1 VFTPSEIGVTSGKLI
16 WQQPKGSRTVPP
28 KSLKLSP
35 LVVVGSLVLIVASM
49 YWARPVL
56 IPVALAML
64 LTFLLS
70 PVDSALQRL
79 GLGRMVSVTLLAMI
93 TFSLIVAIGWAI
105 SLQVKEF
112 AHNLPGYQGNIKKR
126 IEDLQVGQGTT
137 LDKVRLEFEQLIG
150 DVTTNTPAAELARQP
165 VLVTVQGGRFSSGMW
180 QLSPMVRPL
189 LESLFYV
196 LLVAILVI
204 FMLLERD
211 ELRNRAIRLLGY
223 GRLSLTTQALDEA
236 GQRVSG
242 YLFAQFIVN
251 ACLGVAIGLG
261 LFLLGVPYAL
271 LWGFLII
278 VLRFVPYIG
287 IWIAAILPFAV
298 SLATSSNWWQPLSVI
313 ALFAV
318 LEPFVAMVIEPML
331 FSQTAGTSKLAML
344 IAIAF
349 WAWLWGPV
357 GLLLAT
363 PLTACLAVVAK
374 YVPQLEFIAVLLGD
388 EPMMQASAAYYKRLV
403 ALDQDEAEAIVEEQL
418 QTHPVEHVFDE
429 VLIPALHYAKRD
441 SRLDILT
448 DEEQEF
454 IYRSTREIIERIGLP
469 STQPTSLS
477 DAAASDAKVVS
488 DTVTVSVD
496 KIRILAWPAHDEG
509 DAVAL
514 LMLQQLLDPTRYE
527 MEISAAGK
535 RLSEILQEVEQKTP
549 ALFCVGFIPPG
560 GLSASRHI
568 SKLLR
573 ARLPELTIVVG
584 HWGLP
589 EKVHNDCEALLA
601 AGASRVAATL
611 IEARDQIVQALH
623 PRVKLQPDPVVS

>member
-1 VFTPSEIGVTSGKLI
+1 M
-16 WQQPKGSRTVPP
+16 PP
-28 KSLKLSP
+28 KSPKSSP
-35 LVVVGSLVLIVASM
+35 LIIAGTLVLIVASM

-56 IPVALAML
+56 MPVALAIL

-70 PVDSALQRL
+70 PVDSALRRL
-79 GLGRMVSVTLLAMI
+79 GLGRIISVALLGAL
-93 TFSLIVAIGWAI
+93 TFALIVAIGWAV

-112 AHNLPGYQGNIKKR
+112 AHNLPGYHGNIKRR

-137 LDKVRLEFEQLIG
+137 LDKIRIEFEQLIG
-150 DVTTNTPAAELARQP
+150 DVTTNAPSAEQARQA

-180 QLSPMVRPL
+180 QLSPIVRPL
-189 LESLFYV
+189 LESLFYI
-196 LLVAILVI
+196 LLVAMLVV

-236 GQRVSG
+236 GQRVSR

-278 VLRFVPYIG
+278 ILRFVPYIG

-318 LEPFVAMVIEPML
+318 LEPVVAMVIEPML
-331 FSQTAGTSKLAML
+331 FSQSAGTSKLAML

-349 WAWLWGPV
+349 WTWLWGPV

-363 PLTACLAVVAK
+363 PLTACLAVAAK
-374 YVPQLEFIAVLLGD
+374 YVPQLEFIGMLLGD
-388 EPMMQASAAYYKRLV
+388 EPMMHASVAYYKRLL

-418 QTHPVEHVFDE
+418 RTHPVEHVFDE
-429 VLIPALHYAKRD
+429 VLVPALHYAKRD
-441 SRLDILT
+441 SRLGILT
-448 DEEQEF
+448 DDEQEF
-454 IYRSTREIIERIGLP
+454 VHRSTREIIERIGLP
-469 STQPTSLS
+469 STHPTPLIA
-477 DAAASDAKVVS
+477 AAASTVS
-488 DTVTVSVD
+488 GTVTVSVD

-509 DAVAL
+509 DAIAL

-527 MEISAAGK
+527 MEICAAGK
-535 RLSEILQEVEQKTP
+535 HLSEILQEVEQKTP

-560 GLSASRHI
+560 GLSASRHL
-568 SKLLR
+568 SKLLH

-584 HWGLP
+584 HWGLH
-589 EKVHNDCEALLA
+589 EKVHKDREALLA
-601 AGASRVAATL
+601 AGATHVAATL
-611 IEARDQIVQALH
+611 IETRDQIAQAMH
-623 PRVKLQPDPVVS
+623 PHVKPQTDAVVS

>member
-1 VFTPSEIGVTSGKLI
+1 M
-16 WQQPKGSRTVPP
+16 PP
-28 KSLKLSP
+28 KSLKCSP
-35 LVVVGSLVLIVASM
+35 LVVLGTLVLIVASM

-56 IPVALAML
+56 IPVALAIL
-64 LTFLLS
+64 LAFLLS

-79 GLGRMVSVTLLAMI
+79 GLGRIVSVALLAAL
-93 TFSLIVAIGWAI
+93 TFSLIGVIGWVI
-105 SLQVKEF
+105 SVQVKEI
-112 AHNLPGYQGNIKKR
+112 ANNLPSYQGNIKKR

-137 LDKVRLEFEQLIG
+137 LDKIRLEFEQLIG
-150 DVTTNTPAAELARQP
+150 DVTTNAPSAEQARQP

-189 LESLFYV
+189 LESLFYI

-236 GQRVSG
+236 GQRVSR

-251 ACLGVAIGLG
+251 VCLGAVIGLG

-278 VLRFVPYIG
+278 ILRFVPYIG

-318 LEPFVAMVIEPML
+318 LEPVVALVIEPML
-331 FSQTAGTSKLAML
+331 FSKSAGTSKLAML

-349 WAWLWGPV
+349 WTWLWGPV

-374 YVPQLEFIAVLLGD
+374 HVPQLEFIAVLLGD
-388 EPMMQASAAYYKRLV
+388 EPMMQASVAYYQRLL

-418 QTHPVEHVFDE
+418 RTHPVEHVFDE
-429 VLIPALHYAKRD
+429 VLVPALHYAKRD
-441 SRLDILT
+441 SRLGILT
-448 DEEQEF
+448 DYEQEF
-454 IYRSTREIIERIGLP
+454 IYKSTREIIERIGLP
-469 STQPTSLS
+469 STPTLLTDVFDRCCRQRRQNPHPGLARPRRRRRHRPV
-477 DAAASDAKVVS
+477 DAATTARPDA
-488 DTVTVSVD
+488 
-496 KIRILAWPAHDEG
+496 L
-509 DAVAL
+509 
-514 LMLQQLLDPTRYE
+514 
-527 MEISAAGK
+527 
-535 RLSEILQEVEQKTP
+535 
-549 ALFCVGFIPPG
+549 
-560 GLSASRHI
+560 
-568 SKLLR
+568 
-573 ARLPELTIVVG
+573 
-584 HWGLP
+584 
-589 EKVHNDCEALLA
+589 
-601 AGASRVAATL
+601 
-611 IEARDQIVQALH
+611 
-623 PRVKLQPDPVVS
+623 

>member
-1 VFTPSEIGVTSGKLI
+1 
-16 WQQPKGSRTVPP
+16 
-28 KSLKLSP
+28 
-35 LVVVGSLVLIVASM
+35 
-49 YWARPVL
+49 
-56 IPVALAML
+56 
-64 LTFLLS
+64 
-70 PVDSALQRL
+70 
-79 GLGRMVSVTLLAMI
+79 
-93 TFSLIVAIGWAI
+93 
-105 SLQVKEF
+105 
-112 AHNLPGYQGNIKKR
+112 
-126 IEDLQVGQGTT
+126 
-137 LDKVRLEFEQLIG
+137 
-150 DVTTNTPAAELARQP
+150 
-165 VLVTVQGGRFSSGMW
+165 MW

-189 LESLFYV
+189 LESLFYI

-236 GQRVSG
+236 GQRVSR

-251 ACLGVAIGLG
+251 VCLGVTIGLG

-278 VLRFVPYIG
+278 ILRFVPYIG

-318 LEPFVAMVIEPML
+318 LEPVVAMVIEPML
-331 FSQTAGTSKLAML
+331 FSQSAGTSKLAML
-344 IAIAF
+344 ISIAF
-349 WAWLWGPV
+349 WTWLWGPV

-374 YVPQLEFIAVLLGD
+374 HVPQLEFIAVLLGD
-388 EPMMQASAAYYKRLV
+388 EPMMHASVAYYKRLL

-418 QTHPVEHVFDE
+418 RTHPVEHVFDE
-429 VLIPALHYAKRD
+429 VLVPALHYAKRD
-441 SRLDILT
+441 SLLGILT
-448 DEEQEF
+448 DDEQEF
-454 IYRSTREIIERIGLP
+454 IYKSTREIVERIGLP
-469 STQPTSLS
+469 STYPTPLIGGS
-477 DAAASDAKVVS
+477 ASDTSTVS
-488 DTVTVSVD
+488 DSVTVSVD

-509 DAVAL
+509 DAIAL

-527 MEISAAGK
+527 MEISAPGK
-535 RLSEILQEVEQKTP
+535 RLAEILQEVEQKTP

-560 GLSASRHI
+560 GLSASRHL

-584 HWGLP
+584 HWGLH
-589 EKVHNDCEALLA
+589 EKVQNDREALLA
-601 AGASRVAATL
+601 AGATHVAATL
-611 IEARDQIVQALH
+611 IETRDQIAQAMH
-623 PRVKLQPDPVVS
+623 PHVKLQTEPSGELHSST

>member
-1 VFTPSEIGVTSGKLI
+1 M
-16 WQQPKGSRTVPP
+16 PP

-35 LVVVGSLVLIVASM
+35 LVVSGALVLIVASM

-64 LTFLLS
+64 LTFLLT

-79 GLGRMVSVTLLAMI
+79 GLGQVVSVALLAMI
-93 TFSLIVAIGWAI
+93 TFSLIGVIGWAI
-105 SLQVKEF
+105 SVQIKEI
-112 AHNLPGYQGNIKKR
+112 ANNLPSYQGNIKKR

-137 LDKVRLEFEQLIG
+137 LDKIRIEFEQLIG
-150 DVTTNTPAAELARQP
+150 DATTNAPSAEQARQP
-165 VLVTVQGGRFSSGMW
+165 VPVTVQGGRFSSGMW
-180 QLSPMVRPL
+180 QFSPVVRPL
-189 LESLFYV
+189 LESLFYI
-196 LLVAILVI
+196 LLVATLVI

-223 GRLSLTTQALDEA
+223 GRLSLATQALDEA
-236 GQRVSG
+236 GQRVSR

-251 ACLGVAIGLG
+251 ACLGVVIGLG

-278 VLRFVPYIG
+278 FLRFVPYIG

-318 LEPFVAMVIEPML
+318 LEPVAALVIEPML
-331 FSQTAGTSKLAML
+331 FSQSAGTSKLAML
-344 IAIAF
+344 VAIAF
-349 WAWLWGPV
+349 WTWLWGPV

-388 EPMMQASAAYYKRLV
+388 EPVMQASVSYYQHL
-403 ALDQDEAEAIVEEQL
+403 LTMDQDEAEAIVEEQL
-418 QTHPVEHVFDE
+418 RTHPIGHVFDE

-441 SRLDILT
+441 NRLGTLT
-448 DEEQEF
+448 DDEQDF
-454 IYRSTREIIERIGLP
+454 VYKSTRQIIERIGLP
-469 STQPTSLS
+469 PAQPTSS
-477 DAAASDAKVVS
+477 TNAAASNAS
-488 DTVTVSVD
+488 TVSAD

-509 DAVAL
+509 DAIAL
-514 LMLQQLLDPTRYE
+514 LMLQQLLDPARYE
-527 MEISAAGK
+527 MEVSAAGK
-535 RLSEILQEVEQKTP
+535 PVSEILQEVEQKTP
-549 ALFCVGFIPPG
+549 ALFCVGFITPG
-560 GLSASRHI
+560 GLSASRHL
-568 SKLLR
+568 SKLVR

-584 HWGLP
+584 HWGSD
-589 EKVHNDCEALLA
+589 EKIHNDREALLA
-601 AGASRVAATL
+601 AGAIHVAATL
-611 IEARDQIVQALH
+611 IETRDQIALALH
-623 PRVKLQPDPVVS
+623 PRVKLQTDAVVS

>member
-1 VFTPSEIGVTSGKLI
+1 LQPS
-16 WQQPKGSRTVPP
+16 KGSLFVPT

-35 LVVVGSLVLIVASM
+35 LVMLGTLILIIVSM
-49 YWARPVL
+49 YWARSVL

-79 GLGRMVSVTLLAMI
+79 GLGRVISVALLAVM
-93 TFSLIVAIGWAI
+93 TFSLIGVIGWAV
-105 SLQVKEF
+105 SVQVKEI
-112 AHNLPGYQGNIKKR
+112 ASNLPSYRGNINKR

-137 LDKVRLEFEQLIG
+137 VDRIRIEVEQLIG
-150 DVTTNTPAAELARQP
+150 NVTTNAPSAEQARQP
-165 VLVTVQGGRFSSGMW
+165 VMVTVQGGRFSSGMW

-189 LESLFYV
+189 LESLFHI

-236 GQRVSG
+236 GQRVSR
-242 YLFAQFIVN
+242 YLFVQFIVN
-251 ACLGVAIGLG
+251 VCLGVAIGLG

-278 VLRFVPYIG
+278 ILRFVPYIG

-318 LEPFVAMVIEPML
+318 LEPVVAMVIEPML
-331 FSQTAGTSKLAML
+331 FSQSAGTSKLAML

-349 WAWLWGPV
+349 WTWLWGPV

-374 YVPQLEFIAVLLGD
+374 HVPQLEFIAVLLGD
-388 EPMMQASAAYYKRLV
+388 EPMMHASVAYYKRLL

-418 QTHPVEHVFDE
+418 RTHPVEHVFDE
-429 VLIPALHYAKRD
+429 VLVPALHYAKRD
-441 SRLDILT
+441 SRLGILT
-448 DEEQEF
+448 DDEQEF
-454 IYRSTREIIERIGLP
+454 IYKSAREIIERIGLP
-469 STQPTSLS
+469 STHPVPLINVV
-477 DAAASDAKVVS
+477 ASDTSTVS
-488 DTVTVSVD
+488 DTVIASVD

-509 DAVAL
+509 DAIAL

-527 MEISAAGK
+527 MEISAVGK

-549 ALFCVGFIPPG
+549 ALFCVGFVPPG
-560 GLSASRHI
+560 GLSASRHL

-573 ARLPELTIVVG
+573 ARLPELPIVVG
-584 HWGLP
+584 HWGLH
-589 EKVHNDCEALLA
+589 EKVHNDREALLA
-601 AGASRVAATL
+601 AGATYVAATL
-611 IEARDQIVQALH
+611 IETRDQIAQAMH
-623 PRVKLQPDPVVS
+623 PHVKLQPEAV

>member
-1 VFTPSEIGVTSGKLI
+1 M
-16 WQQPKGSRTVPP
+16 PP

-35 LVVVGSLVLIVASM
+35 LVMSGALVLIVASM

-70 PVDSALQRL
+70 PVDSALQRV
-79 GLGRMVSVTLLAMI
+79 GLGRVVSVALLALI
-93 TFSLIVAIGWAI
+93 TFSLIGVVGWVI
-105 SLQVKEF
+105 SVQVKEV
-112 AHNLPGYQGNIKKR
+112 ADNLPSYQGNIKKR

-137 LDKVRLEFEQLIG
+137 LDKVRIEFEQVIG
-150 DVTTNTPAAELARQP
+150 DVTTNAPSAEQARQP
-165 VLVTVQGGRFSSGMW
+165 VLVAVQGGRFSSGMW
-180 QLSPMVRPL
+180 QFSPMVLPL
-189 LESLFYV
+189 LESLFYI
-196 LLVAILVI
+196 LLVATLVI

-223 GRLSLTTQALDEA
+223 GRLSLATQALDEA
-236 GQRVSG
+236 GQRVSR

-251 ACLGVAIGLG
+251 ACLGVVIGLG

-278 VLRFVPYIG
+278 FLRFVPYIG

-318 LEPFVAMVIEPML
+318 LEPIAALVIEPML
-331 FSQTAGTSKLAML
+331 FSQSAGTSKLAML

-349 WAWLWGPV
+349 WTWLWGPV

-374 YVPQLEFIAVLLGD
+374 YVPQLEFIAVFLGD
-388 EPMMQASAAYYKRLV
+388 EPVMQTSVSYYQHL
-403 ALDQDEAEAIVEEQL
+403 LTTDQDEAEAIVEEQL
-418 QTHPVEHVFDE
+418 RTHPVGHVFDE
-429 VLIPALHYAKRD
+429 VLIPALHYTKRD
-441 SRLDILT
+441 NRLGILT
-448 DEEQEF
+448 DDEQDF
-454 IYRSTREIIERIGLP
+454 VYKSTRQIIERISLP
-469 STQPTSLS
+469 TTQPTSS
-477 DAAASDAKVVS
+477 TNATASNAS
-488 DTVTVSVD
+488 AD

-509 DAVAL
+509 DAIAL

-527 MEISAAGK
+527 MEVSAAGK
-535 RLSEILQEVEQKTP
+535 PVSEILHEVEQKNP
-549 ALFCVGFIPPG
+549 ALFCVGFVTPG
-560 GLSASRHI
+560 GLSASRHL
-568 SKLLR
+568 SKLVR

-584 HWGLP
+584 HWGSD
-589 EKVHNDCEALLA
+589 EKIHNDREALLA
-601 AGASRVAATL
+601 AGAIHVAATL
-611 IEARDQIVQALH
+611 IETRDRIAQALR
-623 PRVKLQPDPVVS
+623 PRVKLQPNAVAS

>member
-1 VFTPSEIGVTSGKLI
+1 M
-16 WQQPKGSRTVPP
+16 PP
-28 KSLKLSP
+28 KSLKSSP
-35 LVVVGSLVLIVASM
+35 LIVVGTLALIVASM

-64 LTFLLS
+64 LAFLIS
-70 PVDSALQRL
+70 PVDSAFQRL
-79 GLGRMVSVTLLAMI
+79 GLGRVVSVALLAVM
-93 TFSLIVAIGWAI
+93 TFSLIGVIGWAV
-105 SLQVKEF
+105 SVQVKEI
-112 AHNLPGYQGNIKKR
+112 ANNLPSYQGNIKKR

-137 LDKVRLEFEQLIG
+137 VDKIRLEFEQLIG
-150 DVTTNTPAAELARQP
+150 DVTTNAPPTEQARQP

-180 QLSPMVRPL
+180 QLSPVVRPL
-189 LESLFYV
+189 LESLFYL
-196 LLVAILVI
+196 LLVAALVI

-236 GQRVSG
+236 GQRVSR

-278 VLRFVPYIG
+278 ILRFVPYIG

-298 SLATSSNWWQPLSVI
+298 SLATSPNWWQPLSVI
-313 ALFAV
+313 GMFAV
-318 LEPFVAMVIEPML
+318 LEPVVAMVIEPML
-331 FSQTAGTSKLAML
+331 FSQSAGTSKLAML

-349 WAWLWGPV
+349 WTWLWGPV

-388 EPMMQASAAYYKRLV
+388 EPMMQASVAYYKRLL
-403 ALDQDEAEAIVEEQL
+403 ALDQDEAEVIIEEQL
-418 QTHPVEHVFDE
+418 RTHPLEQVFDE
-429 VLIPALHYAKRD
+429 ALVPALHYAKRD
-441 SRLDILT
+441 SRLGILT
-448 DEEQEF
+448 DDDQEF
-454 IYRSTREIIERIGLP
+454 IYQCTREIIERIDLP
-469 STQPTSLS
+469 STHSTSLS
-477 DAAASDAKVVS
+477 DVAANDVS
-488 DTVTVSVD
+488 AVGDTVSVRVG

-509 DAVAL
+509 DAIAL
-514 LMLQQLLDPTRYE
+514 LMLQKLLDPTRYE
-527 MEISAAGK
+527 MEVSAAGK
-535 RLSEILQEVEQKTP
+535 RLSEILQDVKQKTP

-560 GLSASRHI
+560 GLSASRHL
-568 SKLLR
+568 SKLLH

-584 HWGLP
+584 HWGLL
-589 EKVHNDCEALLA
+589 EKVHKDRETLLA
-601 AGASRVAATL
+601 AGATHVAATL
-611 IEARDQIVQALH
+611 SEARDQIAKATQPH
-623 PRVKLQPDPVVS
+623 VKLQPDAVVS